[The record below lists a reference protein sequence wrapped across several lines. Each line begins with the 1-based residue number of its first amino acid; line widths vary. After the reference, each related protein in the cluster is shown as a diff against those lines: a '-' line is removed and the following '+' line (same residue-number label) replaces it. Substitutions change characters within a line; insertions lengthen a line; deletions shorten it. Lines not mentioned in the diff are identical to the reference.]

1 MGQFNSSVKGL
12 IYRIKELTKMV
23 QDIDTRLSMPGLSPG
38 KRQAL
43 IKDKTLKIG
52 KVKSLVKR
60 IEDLANGNILTITFE
75 NKDSGERY
83 RIVYTNI
90 SQEDAVAHLKLMA
103 NLQGME
109 IIISEI
115 KEVQTKNSLTKL

>member
-1 MGQFNSSVKGL
+1 
-12 IYRIKELTKMV
+12 MV

-52 KVKSLVKR
+52 KVKSLAKR
-60 IEDLANGNILTITFE
+60 IEDLANGNALIGIDGRLMNTPAGSFQITVTITFE

-90 SQEDAVAHLKLMA
+90 SQDDAVAHLKLMA

-109 IIISEI
+109 IIISEV